1 MAVLERH
8 PLGVVGEVHRLPG
21 HHREHPKEDPWERL
35 RARRD
40 TMPTDPSIELIAD
53 VASLDPLIR
62 QRVLALADMALSE
75 AEFTIRHGDPSM
87 KASLIRTFMAAMA
100 KHLQSK
106 DANQEIEELRAQ
118 LEALKDAVMGRV
130 PGTHPN
136 STIQDEDIVE
146 PGVDTPVVPLDRR
159 AESLRRIQ

>member
-1 MAVLERH
+1 
-8 PLGVVGEVHRLPG
+8 
-21 HHREHPKEDPWERL
+21 
-35 RARRD
+35 
-40 TMPTDPSIELIAD
+40 MPTDPSIELIAD

-75 AEFTIRHGDPSM
+75 AEFTIRHGDPAM

-118 LEALKDAVMGRV
+118 LEALKDAVMGRT
-130 PGTHPN
+130 PGMAPVAEPVLDT
-136 STIQDEDIVE
+136 VE
-146 PGVDTPVVPLDRR
+146 PGVDSPVIPLDRR
-159 AESLRRIQ
+159 RPS